1 MSGKGRGRS
10 FGHLVPTYM
19 EVVMKLLVTGVV
31 SAALLVPA
39 GAAARPADVVPAT
52 AKPAPVVTV
61 ESSGS
66 GFDWGSAGVGAGAST
81 GLMLIAAG
89 SFAGASRFR
98 SRLAR

>member
-1 MSGKGRGRS
+1 
-10 FGHLVPTYM
+10 M
-19 EVVMKLLVTGVV
+19 EVVMKLLAIGVA
-31 SAALLVPA
+31 SAALLVPT

-52 AKPAPVVTV
+52 AKRAPVVTV

-66 GFDWGSAGVGAGAST
+66 GFDWGAAAVGAGASS

-89 SFAGASRFR
+89 SFAAASRVR

>member
-1 MSGKGRGRS
+1 
-10 FGHLVPTYM
+10 M
-19 EVVMKLLVTGVV
+19 EVVMRLLATGVA

-39 GAAARPADVVPAT
+39 GAAARPTDVVPAT
-52 AKPAPVVTV
+52 ARPAPVVTV

-66 GFDWGSAGVGAGAST
+66 GFDWGAAGVGAGASG